1 MADLLVY
8 CRHPEAREQMARA
21 IEGTEFVLH
30 ACASLEEFRAN
41 LTVLQPLLAIL
52 DYRFPEGDAFAFIR
66 NLREDPATRYLTYV
80 VKVVPSEAPVFE
92 NTSQGIND
100 FLLVPF
106 ADAEFLALVRK
117 FAKIGRRKPFQALIR
132 LRTGREEVTGKT
144 VNISPTGVLVQAP
157 VQLKPGDTLEV
168 GFYLPRTRMYVR
180 NMAMVKRRAGE
191 RIEQIPCYGLELLN
205 MPQEFVHRLEEFV
218 K

>member
-1 MADLLVY
+1 MPDLLLY
-8 CRHPEAREQMARA
+8 CLHPEQSGQMVRTL
-21 IEGTEFVLH
+21 EGTEFTLH
-30 ACASLEEFRAN
+30 ACASLDEFRAN
-41 LTVLQPLLAIL
+41 LLSRKPLLSIL
-52 DYRFPEGDAFAFIR
+52 DYRFPEGDAFSFIR
-66 NLREDPATRYLTYV
+66 NLREDPATRYLTYI
-80 VKVVPSEAPVFE
+80 VKVVPAEAPVFE

-106 ADAEFLALVRK
+106 ADAEFLALIRK

-132 LRTGREEVTGKT
+132 LRTGKEEVTGKT

-157 VQLKPGDTLEV
+157 IQLKAGDTVEV

-205 MPQEFVHRLEEFV
+205 MPEEFVHRLEEFV

>member
-1 MADLLVY
+1 
-8 CRHPEAREQMARA
+8 MARVL
-21 IEGTEFVLH
+21 EGTEFDFCP
-30 ACASLEEFRAN
+30 CASMDEFRAN
-41 LTVLQPLLAIL
+41 LLARKPLLSIL
-52 DYRFPEGDAFAFIR
+52 DYRLPEGDAFSLIR
-66 NLREDPATRYLTYV
+66 NLREDPATRYFSYV
-80 VKVVPSEAPVFE
+80 VKVVPAEAPVFE

-117 FAKIGRRKPFQALIR
+117 FTKVKRRKPFQALIR

-157 VQLKPGDTLEV
+157 IQLKAGETVEV

-191 RIEQIPCYGLELLN
+191 RIEQIPCYGLELLD
-205 MPQEFVHRLEEFV
+205 MPEEFVRRLEEFV

>member
-1 MADLLVY
+1 MGRILEGSEFTLRVCGSAD
-8 CRHPEAREQMARA
+8 
-21 IEGTEFVLH
+21 
-30 ACASLEEFRAN
+30 EFRAN
-41 LTVLQPLLAIL
+41 LFALKPVLSIL
-52 DYRFPEGDAFAFIR
+52 DYRFPEGDAFSFIR
-66 NLREDPATRYLTYV
+66 NLREDPATRYLSYV
-80 VKVVPSEAPVFE
+80 VKVVPAEAPVFE

-117 FAKIGRRKPFQALIR
+117 FTAVKRRKPFQALIR

-144 VNISPTGVLVQAP
+144 VNISPTGILIQAP
-157 VQLKPGDTLEV
+157 IQLKAGDTVEV

-180 NMAMVKRRAGE
+180 NVAMVKRRAGE
-191 RIEQIPCYGLELLN
+191 RIEQIPCYGLELLD
-205 MPQEFVHRLEEFV
+205 MPQEFVRRLEDFV